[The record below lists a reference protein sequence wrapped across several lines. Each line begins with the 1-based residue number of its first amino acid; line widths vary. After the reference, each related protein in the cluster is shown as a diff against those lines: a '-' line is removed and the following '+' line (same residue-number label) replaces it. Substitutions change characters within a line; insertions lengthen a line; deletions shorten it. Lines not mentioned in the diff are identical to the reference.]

1 MPLPAALAAKL
12 AKRGLVQTNPASIN
26 NPSQDESLENNQI
39 NDVTSTTDLSNTA
52 GEEEEVIAES
62 YDDQIENQVP
72 NQLILKPPTHRALSD
87 DDSNDSFLESSGRKF
102 KGFIYCPN
110 KNNIYHDCTKFC
122 EESWKK
128 REPDPKYLK
137 RKKKMLSK
145 YPLPSHWREV
155 YDAGIGHF
163 YYWEVDSDSVSWL
176 PPSHPKAEI
185 TEPAV
190 IRRQQRDLV
199 SDSEDNDSDNKSDI
213 SESSEEDSDDDT
225 DFRKDFKKRKL
236 EELEKSRAKGRN
248 KLEKNN
254 LDPMDP
260 AAYSDIPKGGWS
272 DGLNR
277 GSEAKT
283 GVDVTAAGSL
293 YQMRP
298 YPNPG
303 AVLRANAGQ
312 KKPPPQALKAGVQV
326 NKPEK
331 PEKPRKVQKLL

>member
-12 AKRGLVQTNPASIN
+12 AKRGLVQEKPSSLSS
-26 NPSQDESLENNQI
+26 PSQDESSEKNQT
-39 NDVTSTTDLSNTA
+39 NDITSTVSISDPTTLA
-52 GEEEEVIAES
+52 VGEEEVIAES
-62 YDDQIENQVP
+62 YDDQIENQAP
-72 NQLILKPPTHRALSD
+72 NQLVLKHPTHRALSD
-87 DDSNDSFLESSGRKF
+87 DDSNDSFLDSSGRKF

-110 KNNIYHDCTKFC
+110 KNNIYHDCTTFC
-122 EESWKK
+122 EETWKK

-145 YPLPSHWREV
+145 YPLPSHWKEV

-190 IRRQQRDLV
+190 IRRQQRDFE
-199 SDSEDNDSDNKSDI
+199 SDSEDNDSDNKSEI

-225 DFRKDFKKRKL
+225 DIRKDFKKRKL
-236 EELEKSRAKGRN
+236 EDLEKSRAKGRN

-312 KKPPPQALKAGVQV
+312 KKPPPQAFKAVVSV

-331 PEKPRKVQKLL
+331 PDKSSKP